1 MNRAELG
8 IRIPEFL
15 LPNSR
20 IDLAKWPVVA
30 CDQYTSEPEYW
41 RRVAELV
48 GDNPS
53 TFHIIFPEVYLG
65 KNDEPERIY
74 QIQQTMLA
82 YLEQAVLQPV
92 EPGLIWVERTSSHGK
107 TRRGLM
113 VAVDLEYYDFHQ
125 GAQSLIRATEG
136 TVLERIPPRV
146 RIREGA
152 AVESP
157 HIMVLIDDP
166 ERQVIESLAET
177 AKAKAP
183 LYDIDL
189 MMNGGHLTGCQITDP
204 AAIDRVLAGLAKLAD
219 PELFAAKYGVESARV
234 LLMAVGDGNHSL
246 ATAKTVWE
254 KIKTTLRD
262 TETLANHPAR
272 FAMVELVNVHDVGLE
287 FEPIHRVLFNL
298 DPEQFLGE
306 MQQHFNAFGSE
317 TFLTP
322 LRDET
327 AMLERVNAQ
336 PESEAQQ
343 VIGYCHHA
351 GYGIITV
358 TNPRL
363 TLAVGTLQSFSDGW
377 LTNHP
382 EAQIDYIHGNE
393 VVTSLGRKTGNLGLY
408 LPPMSKQALF
418 RTVIVEGVLPRKTF
432 SMGEAEEKRFYMEC
446 RKII

>member
-8 IRIPEFL
+8 IGIPEVL
-15 LPNSR
+15 LPNPR

-41 RRVAELV
+41 RHVAELV

-53 TFHIIFPEVYLG
+53 TLQIVFPEVYLG
-65 KNDEPERIY
+65 KSDEPERICR
-74 QIQQTMLA
+74 IQQTMLA
-82 YLEQAVLQPV
+82 YLEQTVLQPID
-92 EPGLIWVERTSSHGK
+92 PGFIWVERTTSHGK
-107 TRRGLM
+107 IRRGLV
-113 VAVDLEYYDFHQ
+113 VAVDLECYDFHQ

-146 RIREGA
+146 RVREGA

-157 HIMVLIDDP
+157 HVMVLIDDP
-166 ERQVIESLAET
+166 ERQLIEGLAET
-177 AKAKAP
+177 AKATSP

-189 MMNGGHLTGCQITDP
+189 MMNGGHLTGYHITDP
-204 AAIDRVLAGLAKLAD
+204 AAINRFLAGLAKLAA
-219 PELFAAKYGVESARV
+219 PELFAAKYGVESAKV

-254 KIKTTLRD
+254 KIKTTLGD
-262 TETLANHPAR
+262 AEALANHPAR
-272 FAMVELVNVHDVGLE
+272 FALVELVNVHDAGLE

-298 DPEQFLGE
+298 DSEKFLSE
-306 MQQHFNAFGSE
+306 MRHYCNALGSE

-322 LRDET
+322 LPDEN

-336 PESEAQQ
+336 PDSGEQ
-343 VIGYCHHA
+343 VIGYGQLA

-358 TNPRL
+358 TNPRQ

-408 LPPMSKQALF
+408 LPPLSKQALF
-418 RTVIVEGVLPRKTF
+418 RTVVVEGVLPRKTF
-432 SMGEAEEKRFYMEC
+432 SMGEAAEKRFYMEC
-446 RKII
+446 RKIV